1 MTRAP
6 STSSTIHTATVVTR
20 LSRAALVIAYT
31 LCRDTGAVYTDREDI
46 TAVRVNLTALDAA
59 PELTPV
65 PRRTVRSETTLWALT
80 AAVDTDLA
88 HTTIKVYGTLTWY
101 TGQTFTDLTLTA
113 LRVFKTA
120 VSIDAG
126 S

>member
-6 STSSTIHTATVVTR
+6 SSSSSIHAATVVTR
-20 LSRAALVIAYT
+20 LSRAALVIAHT
-31 LCRDTGAVYTDREDI
+31 LCRDTSAVYTYREDI